1 MKLEQIEQVIV
12 VAETRS
18 IRLAA
23 ENLFISQPNLSLS
36 IRKLEEEIGCPLFA
50 RNNKGVELTPLGES
64 FV

>member
-36 IRKLEEEIGCPLFA
+36 IKKLDQKVVVKL
-50 RNNKGVELTPLGES
+50 R
-64 FV
+64 